1 MTDPDERFVPEDEEE
16 SPLIEIGRQAY
27 KGKTYAILEDDED
40 DDSVIIV
47 EVTEA
52 DGEECYETVEDQLIA
67 EEVFYLFQAEADDY
81 EIGDAE

>member
-40 DDSVIIV
+40 DD
-47 EVTEA
+47 
-52 DGEECYETVEDQLIA
+52 DEEE
-67 EEVFYLFQAEADDY
+67 
-81 EIGDAE
+81 